1 MADQL
6 QLLEAVLQAGGPVR
20 LGEIAK
26 RVNSEAANIRTQ
38 IKRFVKHHQLAATGE
53 KDLDYS
59 LTDAGRQKLE
69 ELRREKGRIGPTEPL
84 VGTAPKPT
92 ETPPTPPPTT
102 ETPAAGGPAVAEPLP
117 SEEVA
122 GTTEYPQFISICEI
136 VGLDPKVAQLVARHT
151 WLGGKWNDL
160 DWVWKALMQMQ
171 VRPDLAQRIW
181 HSWRSQLQ
189 QAIPTDLQE
198 LLGSGKPVTA
208 KAATSAAGEG
218 EAAASAGLPLKVM
231 SHIIRDNTPVYV
243 GEGLGDMDYKD
254 ATRLCE
260 VRAAAAAR
268 SAPAAST
275 AQTPGSMAEDLVKVV
290 NAVRGIGGEA
300 APGTSYLIEQT
311 PEGAKV
317 SEIEPG
323 APVVVE
329 RAQPPQPA
337 EGKSWL
343 INQQGEVVA
352 LEAGKP
358 TVIMQAPPTAPAV
371 EKSKS
376 YVWDRS
382 TGEVKEVAPGEPI
395 ILGGLGTQQSQT
407 PVIQFNDPSGKP
419 FTLDL
424 STYFK
429 LEEHKAKIARDEE
442 SHEVK
447 MEIAKGVKDIIT
459 KAGRAFARMED

>member
-6 QLLEAVLQAGGPVR
+6 QLLEAVLQAGGPTR

-26 RVNSEAANIRTQ
+26 KVNSEPANIRTQ
-38 IKRFVKHHQLAATGE
+38 IKRLVKNHYLSATGE
-53 KDLDYS
+53 KDLDYA
-59 LTDAGRQKLE
+59 LTDPGREKIE
-69 ELRREKGRIGPTEPL
+69 ELRREKGGQSQ
-84 VGTAPKPT
+84 TAPAVGIETKPP
-92 ETPPTPPPTT
+92 ETPATPTPTT
-102 ETPAAGGPAVAEPLP
+102 ETPAPPAAAVAEPLP
-117 SEEVA
+117 SEDKA
-122 GTTEYPQFISICEI
+122 GATEYPQFTSICEI
-136 VGLDPKVAQLVARHT
+136 VGLDPKVAALVTRHV
-151 WLGGKWNDL
+151 WLGGKWDDL
-160 DWVWKALMQMQ
+160 DWVWKALLQMQ
-171 VRPDLAQRIW
+171 VRPDLGQRIW
-181 HSWRSQLQ
+181 HAWRSQLQ
-189 QAIPTDLQE
+189 QSVPPNLQE
-198 LLGSGKPVTA
+198 LLGSGKSVTA
-208 KAATSAAGEG
+208 KTAGAG
-218 EAAASAGLPLKVM
+218 GAEAEEVVTGRPAKGFM

-290 NAVRGIGGEA
+290 NAVRGLGGE
-300 APGTSYLIEQT
+300 GEVGKSYLIEQT
-311 PEGAKV
+311 QEGAQV
-317 SEIEPG
+317 SEITPG

-329 RAQPPQPA
+329 KLAPPQPEA
-337 EGKSWL
+337 GKSWL
-343 INQQGEVVA
+343 INQAGEVQA
-352 LEAGKP
+352 LEPGKP
-358 TVIMQAPPTAPAV
+358 MVIMQAAPPAAAV

-382 TGEVKEVAPGEPI
+382 TGEVKEVAAGEPI
-395 ILGGLGTQQSQT
+395 ILGGLGPQPSTSPT
-407 PVIQFNDPSGKP
+407 IQFQDPSGNP

-429 LEEHKAKIARDEE
+429 LEEHKAKVKREEE

-447 MEIAKGVKDIIT
+447 MEIASGVKDIVL